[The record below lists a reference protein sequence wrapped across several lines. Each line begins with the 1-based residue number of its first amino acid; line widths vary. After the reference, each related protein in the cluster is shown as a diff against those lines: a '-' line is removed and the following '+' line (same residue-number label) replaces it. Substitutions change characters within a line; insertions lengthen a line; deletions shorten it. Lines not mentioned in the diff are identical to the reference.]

1 VLIEP
6 SHRRCRGGL
15 LLGQNGYSLIKGHE
29 LLDLLLHQLQGP

>member
-1 VLIEP
+1 LSP

-15 LLGQNGYSLIKGHE
+15 PCGQNGYSLINSLE